1 MNAGR
6 PVMMGAYRSAIL
18 DPETRSALK
27 TSVSMTTGPRAAPLA
42 SRLNGG
48 EEGQAFLLSEILDH
62 PLVVWG

>member
-27 TSVSMTTGPRAAPLA
+27 TSVSMTTGPRAAPWPH
-42 SRLNGG
+42 
-48 EEGQAFLLSEILDH
+48 D
-62 PLVVWG
+62 